1 MIDSK
6 KDIIFLDFETVTNLE
21 KPVIELPE
29 APTEKD
35 VKVGNLKDEAKIKAK
50 IEEGL
55 PKLLQEHKDKCKA
68 IEDKALDQWKKGA
81 VHPLKCRVISCAI
94 AVNDK
99 HPVVLWGTEEEIMN
113 QIDQIISGCNSYF
126 DIVAHNAMG
135 FEAPILV
142 LRALKYNLACKQ
154 HFSRREV
161 LNSVFYDTMK
171 RAAVTD
177 YKAYHSMDDLCEFFG
192 IKTPKEEF
200 NGSMVHDA
208 YFNEGEE
215 GKQKI
220 IKYGIAEI
228 FALRDLY
235 KILSG
240 DENL

>member
-68 IEDKALDQWKKGA
+68 IEDKVLEQWKKGA
-81 VHPLKCRVISCAI
+81 VHPLKCKVISCAVT
-94 AVNDK
+94 VNDK
-99 HPVVLWGTEEEIMN
+99 YPVVLWGTEEEILK
-113 QIDQIISGCNSYF
+113 QIDEIISGCNMYF
-126 DIVAHNAMG
+126 TIVAHNAMG

-142 LRALKYNLACKQ
+142 LRALKYNLKCKQ
-154 HFSRREV
+154 NFSRRED

-220 IKYGIAEI
+220 IQYGIAEI